1 MNRFTVEWVHA
12 LVELGERRE
21 YTLHMSPVHH
31 RRDTVHSYQGASFG
45 TGENPHTGEDHAQDE
60 DFVALSYY
68 PGLFTVYGGANTKQ
82 TNTQRRLFHMI
93 MMFDSLTQQ
102 SASNMRSHQ
111 LHPTDVADI
120 SLLIC
125 AGDQIEMFFKV
136 AFRGVS
142 VVRQTT
148 GENDTVFCCF
158 VPKCFRQE
166 FVTSWGGKETAQ

>member
-1 MNRFTVEWVHA
+1 MLHTFFEDVHA
-12 LVELGERRE
+12 SLVELGERRG

-31 RRDTVHSYQGASFG
+31 SRDTVHSYQGASFG

-60 DFVALSYY
+60 DFVELSYY
-68 PGLFTVYGGANTKQ
+68 PGLFTVYGGAKTKQ
-82 TNTQRRLFHMI
+82 TNTQMRLFHMV
-93 MMFDSLTQQ
+93 FDSLTQQ
-102 SASNMRSHQ
+102 SASNMRSCQ
-111 LHPTDVADI
+111 LHPTDVADV

-148 GENDTVFCCF
+148 GENIMLLCT
-158 VPKCFRQE
+158 KML
-166 FVTSWGGKETAQ
+166 